1 MSEFLF
7 YIIIFLANIIQ
18 GITGFAGTILAMP
31 FSIHLVG
38 YPVAKPVLNV
48 LGIIA
53 GVYVVAGGIKNVN
66 KKQLARVAVMMAIG
80 ILGGILI
87 KDACS
92 GHEKLLY
99 IALGIF
105 VVAIGAK
112 GILTALLEAKKS
124 SETKTNL
131 GAVSQKEVKENP
143 VFDDANQAL
152 SEDKLTPASGLLL
165 LVAGIVHGIFVCG
178 GPLIISY
185 MTSHTKDK
193 EEFRRTISAVWIILN
208 TMILISDIMAG
219 YYTPDT
225 IRIQL
230 ISVPFLFGGMFVGG
244 ILFKKMSQRFF
255 TILTYILL
263 CIAGASL
270 LFK

>member
-7 YIIIFLANIIQ
+7 YIIIFLSNIIQ

-53 GVYVVAGGIKNVN
+53 GIYVVAGGIKNVN
-66 KKQLARVAVMMAIG
+66 KKQLIRVAVMMAIG
-80 ILGGILI
+80 IVGGILI
-87 KDACS
+87 KGLFT
-92 GHEKLLY
+92 GHEKILY

-105 VVAIGAK
+105 VVAIGLK
-112 GILTALLEAKKS
+112 GIVAAILEARSQIAIDK
-124 SETKTNL
+124 E
-131 GAVSQKEVKENP
+131 GASW
-143 VFDDANQAL
+143 D
-152 SEDKLTPASGLLL
+152 DKLTPASGLLL
-165 LVAGIVHGIFVCG
+165 LCAGVVHGIFVCG

-185 MTSHTKDK
+185 MTSHTRDK

-208 TMILISDIMAG
+208 TMIFVSDIMAG

-225 IRIQL
+225 IRVQL

>member
-1 MSEFLF
+1 MAEFLF
-7 YIIIFLANIIQ
+7 YIIIFLSNIIQ

-53 GVYVVAGGIKNVN
+53 GIYVVAGGIKNVN
-66 KKQLARVAVMMAIG
+66 KKQLIRVAVMMAIG
-80 ILGGILI
+80 IVGGILI
-87 KDACS
+87 KGLFT
-92 GHEKLLY
+92 GHEKILY

-105 VVAIGAK
+105 VVAIGLK
-112 GILTALLEAKKS
+112 GIVAAILEARSQPVIGK
-124 SETKTNL
+124 E
-131 GAVSQKEVKENP
+131 GASR
-143 VFDDANQAL
+143 D
-152 SEDKLTPASGLLL
+152 DKLTPASGLLL
-165 LVAGIVHGIFVCG
+165 LCAGIVHGIFVCG

-185 MTSHTKDK
+185 MTSHTRDK

-208 TMILISDIMAG
+208 TMIFVSDIMAG

-225 IRIQL
+225 IRVQL

>member
-7 YIIIFLANIIQ
+7 YIIIFLSNIIQ

-53 GVYVVAGGIKNVN
+53 GIYVVAGGIKNVN
-66 KKQLARVAVMMAIG
+66 KKQLIRVAVMMAIG
-80 ILGGILI
+80 IVGGILI
-87 KDACS
+87 KGLFT
-92 GHEKLLY
+92 GHEKILY

-105 VVAIGAK
+105 VVAIGLK
-112 GILTALLEAKKS
+112 GIVAAILEARSQPAIDK
-124 SETKTNL
+124 E
-131 GAVSQKEVKENP
+131 GASR
-143 VFDDANQAL
+143 D
-152 SEDKLTPASGLLL
+152 DKLTPASGLLL
-165 LVAGIVHGIFVCG
+165 LCAGIVHGIFVCG

-185 MTSHTKDK
+185 MTSHTRDK

-208 TMILISDIMAG
+208 TMIFVSDIMAG

-225 IRIQL
+225 IRVQL

>member
-1 MSEFLF
+1 MAEFLF
-7 YIIIFLANIIQ
+7 YIIIFLSNIIQ

-53 GVYVVAGGIKNVN
+53 GIYVVAGGMKNVN
-66 KKQLARVAVMMAIG
+66 KKQLIRVAVMMAIG
-80 ILGGILI
+80 IVGGILI
-87 KDACS
+87 KGLFT
-92 GHEKLLY
+92 GHEKILY

-105 VVAIGAK
+105 VVAIGLK
-112 GILTALLEAKKS
+112 GIAAAILEARSQPAIDK
-124 SETKTNL
+124 E
-131 GAVSQKEVKENP
+131 GASW
-143 VFDDANQAL
+143 D
-152 SEDKLTPASGLLL
+152 DKLTPASGLLL
-165 LVAGIVHGIFVCG
+165 LCAGIVHGIFVCG

-185 MTSHTKDK
+185 MTSHTRDK

-208 TMILISDIMAG
+208 TMIFVSDIMAG

-225 IRIQL
+225 IRVQL
-230 ISVPFLFGGMFVGG
+230 ISVPFLFSGMFVGG

>member
-7 YIIIFLANIIQ
+7 YIIIFLSNIIQ

-53 GVYVVAGGIKNVN
+53 GIYVVAGGMKNVN
-66 KKQLARVAVMMAIG
+66 KKQLIRVAVMMAIG
-80 ILGGILI
+80 IVGGILI
-87 KDACS
+87 KGLFT
-92 GHEKLLY
+92 GHEKILY

-105 VVAIGAK
+105 VVAIGLK
-112 GILTALLEAKKS
+112 GIAAAILEARSQIAIDK
-124 SETKTNL
+124 E
-131 GAVSQKEVKENP
+131 GASR
-143 VFDDANQAL
+143 D
-152 SEDKLTPASGLLL
+152 DKLTPASGLLL
-165 LVAGIVHGIFVCG
+165 LCAGIVHGIFVCG

-185 MTSHTKDK
+185 MTSHTRDK

-208 TMILISDIMAG
+208 TMIFVSDIMAG

-225 IRIQL
+225 IRVQL

>member
-1 MSEFLF
+1 MAEFLF
-7 YIIIFLANIIQ
+7 YIIIFLSNIIQ

-53 GVYVVAGGIKNVN
+53 GIYVVAGGIKNVN
-66 KKQLARVAVMMAIG
+66 KKQLIRVAVMMAIG
-80 ILGGILI
+80 IVGGILI
-87 KDACS
+87 KGLFT
-92 GHEKLLY
+92 GHEKILY

-105 VVAIGAK
+105 VVAIGLK
-112 GILTALLEAKKS
+112 GIVAAILEARSQIAIGK
-124 SETKTNL
+124 E
-131 GAVSQKEVKENP
+131 GASW
-143 VFDDANQAL
+143 D
-152 SEDKLTPASGLLL
+152 DKLTPASGLLL
-165 LVAGIVHGIFVCG
+165 LCAGIVHGIFVCG

-185 MTSHTKDK
+185 MTSHTRDK

-208 TMILISDIMAG
+208 TMIFVSDIMAG

-225 IRIQL
+225 IRVQL

>member
-7 YIIIFLANIIQ
+7 YIIIFLSNIIQ

-53 GVYVVAGGIKNVN
+53 GIYVVAGGIKNVN
-66 KKQLARVAVMMAIG
+66 KKQLIRVAVMMAIG
-80 ILGGILI
+80 IVGGILI
-87 KDACS
+87 KGLFT
-92 GHEKLLY
+92 GHEKILY

-105 VVAIGAK
+105 VVAIGLK
-112 GILTALLEAKKS
+112 GIVAAILETRSQPAMGK
-124 SETKTNL
+124 E
-131 GAVSQKEVKENP
+131 GASW
-143 VFDDANQAL
+143 D
-152 SEDKLTPASGLLL
+152 DKLTPASGLLL
-165 LVAGIVHGIFVCG
+165 LCAGIVHGIFVCG

-185 MTSHTKDK
+185 MTSHTRDK

-208 TMILISDIMAG
+208 TMIFVSDIMAG

-225 IRIQL
+225 IRVQL